1 MTTFSG
7 AIPTVNGTRITVN
20 YLVNNPELVQRV
32 LRSLVLRR
40 LIGGRLL
47 TGRVNVTGSGAAI
60 FETGENIF
68 ANDVAEVIDEL
79 AEYPL
84 TDDSD
89 VALSVFAVEKYGLA
103 TDVPDAM
110 IARNRLDIV
119 ARKMVKMANRI
130 VFGFD
135 ARCLSAIASAV
146 TQTQPVAAAW
156 NTANAD
162 QLLDIMLAGAVVDT
176 LDDGFMVDVIA
187 LKPIPWARLVA
198 ATKVL
203 TNAPRESTDN
213 AVLTGNMLRFAGL
226 SFMKTNT
233 MPAGVEVMVADSTAL
248 GSIMYEDQG
257 GGYQG
262 DAGDVMGVQTKV
274 IRLDK
279 QDGVR
284 IQTRKVQEPVVVE
297 PGAAVKLTGV

>member
-1 MTTFSG
+1 MTTYSG
-7 AIPTVNGTRITVN
+7 PIPTVNGTRITVS
-20 YLVNNPELVQRV
+20 YLVNNPVLVHRI

-47 TGRVNVTGSGAAI
+47 TGRVDATGTGAAV

-84 TDDSD
+84 TDDAD
-89 VALSVFAVEKYGLA
+89 AALSVFAVEKYGLA

-110 IARNRLDIV
+110 IARNRMDIV
-119 ARKMVKMANRI
+119 ARKLVKMANRI

-146 TQTQPVAAAW
+146 TQTQAVSAAW

-162 QLLDIMLAGAVVDT
+162 QLLDVMLAGAVVDT

-187 LKPIPWARLVA
+187 LKPIPWARLVS

-203 TNAPRESTDN
+203 TNAPRESTEN
-213 AVLTGNMLRFAGL
+213 AVLTGNMLQFAGL

-248 GSIMYEDQG
+248 GSIMFENQG
-257 GGYQG
+257 GGYMG
-262 DAGDVMGVQTKV
+262 DAGDVLGVESKV
-274 IRLDK
+274 FRIDK

-284 IQTRKVQEPVVVE
+284 IQARKVQEPVVVE